1 MLIDSHCHLD
11 MLEEKESLD
20 EVIIRA
26 SINNVQFMQTICTRL
41 DNFPLVI
48 KIVEKY
54 NNVFGSVGIHPN
66 EVEQITSYKDL
77 IELANHPKIIG
88 FGETGLD
95 YFYSKSNKDMQIASL
110 IEHII
115 AAQQAGLPIIIHTR
129 DADEDTIDI
138 LTREM
143 SNAHFTGLIHCF
155 TSSQYLAQKMLDI
168 GIYISVSGIITF
180 KNADSLR
187 DIIKFIPLD
196 RLLIETDS
204 PYLAPVTFRGQQNE
218 PAFVEYVA
226 KTVAEIKG
234 ITAEEVA
241 KITSK
246 NFFHLFSK
254 AK

>member
-20 EVIIRA
+20 EVVKRA
-26 SINNVQFMQTICTRL
+26 LLNNVKFMQTICTRL
-41 DNFPLVI
+41 DKLPEII
-48 KIVEKY
+48 KIAEKY
-54 NNVFGSVGIHPN
+54 DNVFASVGLHPN
-66 EVEQITSYKDL
+66 EVEEITLSKDL
-77 IELANHPKIIG
+77 IELASHPKIIG

-95 YFYSKSNKDMQIASL
+95 YYYSISKKDIQIASL
-110 IEHII
+110 IEHIV
-115 AAQQAGLPIIIHTR
+115 AAQQAKLPIIIHTR

-138 LTREM
+138 LTKEM
-143 SNAHFTGLIHCF
+143 ANSHYTGLIHCF
-155 TSSQYLAQKMLDI
+155 TSSKHLAQKMLDI

-187 DIIKFIPLD
+187 EIIKFIPLD

-204 PYLAPVTFRGQQNE
+204 PYLAPVPFRGKQNE
-218 PAFVEYVA
+218 PAFVKYVA
-226 KTVAEIKG
+226 DEIAVIKG
-234 ITAEEVA
+234 ISGEEVA
-241 KITSK
+241 KVTSE